1 MIIRTRVRIRQ
12 SAGDVDVVDV
22 GRTGNCEEVNG
33 SVNTGEIEPIEIVI
47 LHDVT
52 GRIFGRA
59 IEISYRSFFRR
70 NNKKIN

>member
-22 GRTGNCEEVNG
+22 GRVGDCVEVNG
-33 SVNTGEIEPIEIVI
+33 SVNTGEIEPIKIVI

-59 IEISYRSFFRR
+59 VEISDRSFFGR
-70 NNKKIN
+70 NKKKIN

>member
-1 MIIRTRVRIRQ
+1 MFRG
-12 SAGDVDVVDV
+12 GDVDIVDV
-22 GRTGNCEEVNG
+22 GRAGDCVEVNR
-33 SVNTGEIEPIEIVI
+33 SMNTGEIEPIEIVI